1 MATKPP
7 TVKDTLEKD
16 AKKLSGI
23 YHNLFRQQ
31 KELLEKLKEL
41 GGDLKV
47 LAVPA
52 KQDLLAD
59 LEEIRRRVKE
69 LDIHG
74 I

>member
-1 MATKPP
+1 MATKPR
-7 TVKDTLEKD
+7 TVKDTLEQD
-16 AKKLSGI
+16 AKKLSKI
-23 YHNLFRQQ
+23 YHHLFTQQ

-47 LAVPA
+47 LAVPP

-59 LEEIRRRVKE
+59 LEEIKRRVKE